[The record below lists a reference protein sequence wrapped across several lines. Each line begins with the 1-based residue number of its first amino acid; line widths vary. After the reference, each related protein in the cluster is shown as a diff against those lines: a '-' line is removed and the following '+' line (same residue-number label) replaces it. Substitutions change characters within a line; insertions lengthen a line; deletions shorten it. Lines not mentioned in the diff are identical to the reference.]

1 MATVE
6 IINLVSAIVSV
17 ILSVLAIWLALYFY
31 DKSKNSEIKV
41 NLALEAIKAQTKAL
55 QELTGKWMD
64 RLTKYATS
72 AKPADEATVW
82 MMEIIRSSVSNVS
95 SQLASPGDERKTI
108 QNLTEQLVSS
118 YIAIY
123 YYAALT
129 NITSQGYLP
138 NLTELDENNPIK
150 TIVDSSN
157 ADYWW
162 LDSILSSTNS
172 SDLQASPL
180 YHLYADTITN
190 KKQHIKDSTKV
201 YQSRLIGESAISE

>member
-1 MATVE
+1 MSAVE
-6 IINLVSAIVSV
+6 IINLISAIASL
-17 ILSVLAIWLALYFY
+17 ILSVLAIWLSLYFY
-31 DKSKNSEIKV
+31 DKSKSSEAKV
-41 NLALEAIKAQTKAL
+41 NLGLEAIKTQTKAL

-95 SQLASPGDERKTI
+95 SQLTTPGEERRTI
-108 QNLTEQLVSS
+108 QNLTEQLVTS

-123 YYAALT
+123 YYVALT

-138 NLTELDENNPIK
+138 NLSELDENNPIK

-157 ADYWW
+157 ADFWW
-162 LDSILSSTNS
+162 LDNILTNMNS
-172 SDLQASPL
+172 ADLQASPL
-180 YHLYADTITN
+180 HHLYIDTITN
-190 KKQHIKDSTKV
+190 KKQHIKDSTGV
-201 YQSRLIGESAISE
+201 FQSRLIGEPTS